1 MNDRLSDELT
11 NLIAALEQPL
21 SSDEL
26 ANGWT
31 SQAQVA
37 TLTVLRK
44 FREAVGEGQAPP
56 DVSGGGRALDHWGV
70 VDGPLLEAVCAFC
83 NHVAQSGE

>member
-1 MNDRLSDELT
+1 MNDRLLDELN
-11 NLIAALEQPL
+11 NLIAALEQQL

-31 SQAQVA
+31 SQAQAA
-37 TLTVLRK
+37 TLTFLRK
-44 FREAVGEGQAPP
+44 IQEAAREGRPPP
-56 DVSGGGRALDHWGV
+56 DLSGGGRSLDHWGV
-70 VDGPLLEAVCAFC
+70 VDGPLLEAVCTFC